1 MKLNEFIKDVQFNM
15 LNSSFIYM
23 IKINNEVNTFI
34 ITTLIIVILSRYF
47 FFRILAG
54 RYFAYEVLFILK
66 INYEVL
72 HFNYFA
78 KISFMMNEN

>member
-34 ITTLIIVILSRYF
+34 ITTLII
-47 FFRILAG
+47 
-54 RYFAYEVLFILK
+54 E
-66 INYEVL
+66 
-72 HFNYFA
+72 
-78 KISFMMNEN
+78 